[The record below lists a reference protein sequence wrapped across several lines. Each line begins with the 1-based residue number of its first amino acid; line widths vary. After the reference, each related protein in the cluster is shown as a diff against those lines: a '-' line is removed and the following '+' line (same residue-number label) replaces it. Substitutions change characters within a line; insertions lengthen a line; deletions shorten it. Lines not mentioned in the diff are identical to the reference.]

1 MSTIS
6 DALKKAQQQRAI
18 RDPERWTREEPA
30 RPAPVTQPVE
40 APEVSPAPS
49 VVGRVLVVVV
59 LALGVSVVMMQCG
72 GGKGVKESGIGVQ
85 EGAGGR
91 TTDNGLQT
99 TDNGLRTTG
108 GAGRATVVETGMPV
122 VVVATPV
129 KTVVT
134 NRVVE
139 LPVAPGPLPPEPKL
153 VGIFYSETNPVAI
166 IDGLSVKEGESVGGY
181 VVVKIL
187 PEAVMLKAGNRE
199 ITLRMR

>member
-1 MSTIS
+1 
-6 DALKKAQQQRAI
+6 
-18 RDPERWTREEPA
+18 
-30 RPAPVTQPVE
+30 
-40 APEVSPAPS
+40 
-49 VVGRVLVVVV
+49 
-59 LALGVSVVMMQCG
+59 
-72 GGKGVKESGIGVQ
+72 
-85 EGAGGR
+85 
-91 TTDNGLQT
+91 
-99 TDNGLRTTG
+99 
-108 GAGRATVVETGMPV
+108 MPV